1 MGNLCGKPSA
11 EEDEELSPLEEKLVE
26 KLKIRSK
33 DRTNPIKVSRGA
45 PRGGAVGARADVA
58 GARPLSS
65 PDST

>member
-1 MGNLCGKPSA
+1 MGNLCGTPSA

-45 PRGGAVGARADVA
+45 PGGGRC
-58 GARPLSS
+58 GGPG
-65 PDST
+65 